1 MGSAH
6 RNRASDDAKGATAV
20 RPRSR
25 STLRVAEKHLD
36 AALLAVVRRRKL
48 DLSILPGVPFH

>member
-1 MGSAH
+1 MGSEG
-6 RNRASDDAKGATAV
+6 RYRGNTGARGVTAV
-20 RPRSR
+20 KPRSR